1 MGPWAQPQ
9 QMPASPAPFSPRARP
24 LLAALAT
31 VSASLALALLGPAP
45 SGAAAKPVE
54 LDPALKTLLASGNL
68 RDFDGACAKAVE
80 QGDGPRLRLLQQRL
94 LGLHPAPQP
103 LAVVFAN
110 AEVLLRCEAPDGAL
124 QVLARISPAAGAE
137 RIQWLV
143 MQWRAAQ
150 AGLNHQ
156 VAANALRRLAAGNLA
171 QLEALELP
179 VSRRQDGTAVTR
191 SALDLLAG
199 HLESLGQRQ
208 RAAEVLLSGTQP
220 GAVNAAR
227 LAQAVALF
235 DGLPAVEQDRLPGHP
250 GADRAD
256 RAGGGAAAA
265 AQPWHRRCLRR
276 MAAGS
281 YYPVPSGRVGA
292 AIALAALP
300 WRPCPPIVLRSPAMT
315 AYCLGSL
322 LYEGKAKRV
331 YATDRPDLVAIEFK
345 DDATAFN
352 ALKKAE
358 LAGKGELN
366 CQISARLFEYLA
378 ARGVPTHYLGVGD
391 TRWML
396 VRPVR
401 VIPVEVVIRNV
412 AAGSL
417 CKQMPIELGT
427 CLEPA
432 LLDLYYKDDDYGD
445 PLLTEARLELLGL
458 VNSDQRRRLEEL
470 ARQVNRELM
479 ALFSSI
485 GLQLVD
491 FKIELGFT
499 ASGDLVVADEISPDT
514 CRLWDRAVADVSDR
528 ILDKDRFRQDLG
540 GVVEAYGEVC
550 KRVQGA
556 CPQPRVYG

>member
-1 MGPWAQPQ
+1 
-9 QMPASPAPFSPRARP
+9 
-24 LLAALAT
+24 
-31 VSASLALALLGPAP
+31 
-45 SGAAAKPVE
+45 
-54 LDPALKTLLASGNL
+54 
-68 RDFDGACAKAVE
+68 
-80 QGDGPRLRLLQQRL
+80 
-94 LGLHPAPQP
+94 
-103 LAVVFAN
+103 
-110 AEVLLRCEAPDGAL
+110 
-124 QVLARISPAAGAE
+124 
-137 RIQWLV
+137 
-143 MQWRAAQ
+143 
-150 AGLNHQ
+150 
-156 VAANALRRLAAGNLA
+156 
-171 QLEALELP
+171 
-179 VSRRQDGTAVTR
+179 
-191 SALDLLAG
+191 
-199 HLESLGQRQ
+199 
-208 RAAEVLLSGTQP
+208 
-220 GAVNAAR
+220 
-227 LAQAVALF
+227 
-235 DGLPAVEQDRLPGHP
+235 
-250 GADRAD
+250 
-256 RAGGGAAAA
+256 
-265 AQPWHRRCLRR
+265 
-276 MAAGS
+276 
-281 YYPVPSGRVGA
+281 
-292 AIALAALP
+292 
-300 WRPCPPIVLRSPAMT
+300 MT

-331 YATDRPDLVAIEFK
+331 YATDRPDLVAVEFK

-432 LLDLYYKDDDYGD
+432 LLDLYYKDDAYGD

-458 VNSDQRRRLEEL
+458 VNADQRRRLEEL

-514 CRLWDRAVADVSDR
+514 CRLWDLAVADVSDR